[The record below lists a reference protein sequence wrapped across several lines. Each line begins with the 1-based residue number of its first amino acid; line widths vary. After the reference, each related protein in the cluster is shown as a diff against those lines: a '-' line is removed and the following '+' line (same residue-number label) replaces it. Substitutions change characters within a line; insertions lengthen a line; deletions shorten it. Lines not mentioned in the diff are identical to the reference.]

1 MDRNTAAIYLAG
13 LLQGIALVAFPAVST
28 ILTNPQFFHLSNT
41 QYGSLFIPQA
51 LLSIATA
58 ALNPLFCRRFGCRG
72 VFTAGLT
79 ATFLSMTL
87 LALSAAFMH
96 NHSLAYWMLMI
107 ATGCLGI
114 GFGVVVPTINRV
126 AEELYPTKSDAAV
139 LTLNALLG
147 VGTALSP
154 VFIIVFTAIGFW
166 WGLPVLLAIALLFL
180 VLFSFSLKFPQ
191 EKEALTA
198 EETNQKGIK
207 GLLLVFIVFAFL
219 YGIVETLNANW
230 VAIYMSKY
238 LNAPIHMQSLAL
250 ASFWGMVTFG
260 RFFFAKVSQYL
271 KEETAFQIAPFIVM
285 AAFTSISSLTSGQ
298 ERWAIAAFGL
308 AGLGCA
314 VLLPLTISFGGKQLK
329 GYAAAVPGMI
339 ISAYLL
345 GYGVAAFGAGPL
357 QEFAEVSLRSV
368 YAIGSGVAF
377 VLGLIAVYIARRGRN
392 TIETQR
398 ID

>member
-1 MDRNTAAIYLAG
+1 MDKNTAAIYFAG

-28 ILTNPQFFHLSNT
+28 ILTSPHFFDLSNT

-58 ALNPLFCRRFGCRG
+58 ALNPLFCKHFGCRR
-72 VFTAGLT
+72 VLTTGLI
-79 ATFLSMTL
+79 ATFLSMAL
-87 LALSAAFMH
+87 LALSAAVMSY
-96 NHSLAYWMLMI
+96 HSLAYWALMV

-154 VFIIVFTAIGFW
+154 VFIILFTAMGFW
-166 WGLPVLLAIALLFL
+166 WGLPIFLSIALIFL
-180 VLFSFSLKFPQ
+180 IFISFSLKFPQ
-191 EKEALTA
+191 EIKTLTA
-198 EETNQKGIK
+198 EETSQKGITS
-207 GLLLVFIVFAFL
+207 LLFVFIVFAFL
-219 YGIVETLNANW
+219 YGIVETLNGNW

-238 LNAPIHMQSLAL
+238 LDAPIHMQSLAL

-271 KEETAFQIAPFIVM
+271 KEETVFQIAPFIVM
-285 AAFTSISSLTSGQ
+285 AAFTSISSLTSGE

-329 GYAAAVPGMI
+329 GYAASVPGII
-339 ISAYLL
+339 ISTYLL
-345 GYGVAAFGAGPL
+345 GYGVAAFGVGPL
-357 QEFAEVSLRSV
+357 QEFAHVSLRTDYTV
-368 YAIGSGVAF
+368 GSGVAL
-377 VLGLIAVYIARRGRN
+377 VLGLLAVYIVRQTGGN
-392 TIETQR
+392 S
-398 ID
+398 